1 MKCVNKDETRN
12 IYIKQPTTMVPQ
24 VKGGTNLS
32 ETGADGWSSDDTN
45 RFVAGIEIRSE
56 IQWKRSS
63 EQGMG
68 QG

>member
-1 MKCVNKDETRN
+1 MKCVDEDVTRN
-12 IYIKQPTTMVPQ
+12 IDIKQPTTMVIQ
-24 VKGGTNLS
+24 VKGGKNLS

-45 RFVAGIEIRSE
+45 HFVAGIEIRSKR
-56 IQWKRSS
+56 QWKRSS